1 MKQNEWMNDPLV
13 AGIDTTKLQFLQM
26 LVFEGQN
33 LKKEQ
38 MLPFLMSIAKKGKN
52 QNISFD
58 DNEIEAIVAA
68 LSKYST
74 PEEAE
79 KINSKTE
86 ENNID
91 KENDSYN
98 E

>member
-1 MKQNEWMNDPLV
+1 MIKKYQILKESMNGLIQNSGLDIGAAYFILK
-13 AGIDTTKLQFLQM
+13 D
-26 LVFEGQN
+26 VFSEVEKIYFAQLN
-33 LKKEQ
+33 KEC
-38 MLPFLMSIAKKGKN
+38 L
-52 QNISFD
+52 
-58 DNEIEAIVAA
+58 
-68 LSKYST
+68 
-74 PEEAE
+74 EEAE

>member
-13 AGIDTTKLQFLQM
+13 AGIDTAKLQFLQM

-52 QNISFD
+52 QNISFEKYPAAPLA
-58 DNEIEAIVAA
+58 NHKICTCGVAGKF
-68 LSKYST
+68 LLPYGFTTKLTSLPGT
-74 PEEAE
+74 
-79 KINSKTE
+79 
-86 ENNID
+86 
-91 KENDSYN
+91 
-98 E
+98 